1 MLGSIEAG
9 GTKFVCSIG
18 NEHFQVIERISFPT
32 TTPYETL
39 KQVFDF
45 FDQYELKA
53 IGIGSFGPIDI
64 DRNSKTYGYIKNTP
78 KQLWQDFDF
87 WGEMKKRYS
96 IPIGW
101 TTDVNV
107 AALSE
112 ATIGAGK
119 GLNSVLY
126 LTVGTGIGG
135 GAIISGRILEGFS
148 HPEMGHIKVQQHLMD
163 TFKGNC
169 PFHGNCLEG
178 MASGP
183 SIEARLKKKGSEVD
197 INHEV
202 WDFVADYL
210 AQALHTYTLMLR
222 PNIIILGGG
231 VMKSPGLLAKTK
243 KRLIASIKDYI
254 EIPPID
260 QYLCLP
266 QLGDNA
272 GVIGGFILAEQ
283 ELNNGPIH
291 E

>member
-1 MLGSIEAG
+1 MYGSIEAG
-9 GTKFVCSIG
+9 GTKFVCAIG
-18 NEHFQVIERISFPT
+18 NEDFEVQERVAFPT
-32 TTPYETL
+32 TTPSETL
-39 KQVFDF
+39 KHVFDF
-45 FDQYELKA
+45 FDRFDLKA

-64 DRNSKTYGYIKNTP
+64 ARDSKTYGYIKSTP
-78 KQLWQDFDF
+78 KQLWQDFNF
-87 WGEMKKRYS
+87 LGAMKKRYS

-101 TTDVNV
+101 STDVNV

-135 GAIISGRILEGFS
+135 GAIMNGRILEGFS
-148 HPEMGHIKVQQHLMD
+148 HPEMGHIKVQPHRMD
-163 TFKGNC
+163 AFTGNC

-183 SIEARLKKKGSEVD
+183 SIEARLKKKGSEID
-197 INHEV
+197 RNHEV

-210 AQALHTYTLMLR
+210 AQSLHTYTLMLR
-222 PNIIILGGG
+222 PTIIILGGG

-243 KRLIASIKDYI
+243 TRLVDSIKDYI
-254 EIPPID
+254 EIPPIE
-260 QYLCLP
+260 QYLCTP
-266 QLGDNA
+266 KLGDNA
-272 GVIGGFILAEQ
+272 GVIGGFILAEL
-283 ELNNGPIH
+283 ELNNGSIH